1 MFRRRNII
9 LNSVLVV
16 ALGAIG
22 FFGWRT
28 LYPAAAATTVR
39 TATVSIQNVSTSV
52 SATGA
57 VQTSSDIGLNF
68 VTGGIVRSVKVK
80 VGDQVKK
87 GELLA
92 TVDDRAA
99 SLAELQA
106 AASEKSAEVAVTNA
120 QVGVTNAT
128 VGVQNAQ
135 IAVTQGAQNSQA
147 TLAND
152 DQAIVNAQ
160 NALAKLQAGPTAATL
175 AQQAQAIIVQ
185 NQAINAADAALTN
198 AQNSYLQTQ
207 QTNALNLTGY
217 NTSVDRTSADYNA
230 KCTAQ
235 ALNATDCAA
244 STLSSVQ
251 TAYRAWQDALQAKV
265 VGLARDA
272 ASLASAQTAI
282 DNASR
287 GLLSA
292 RQSLDSL
299 KAQQAVSNQPA
310 SQIDIDSAN
319 ASITTA
325 QRAKDN
331 AVALA
336 AEQAQ
341 QAANSVITAQ
351 DSLVSA
357 KGSLVNAQE
366 SLVLAKANLANAQT
380 NLAGTR
386 LYSPASATVAAV
398 ANDVGVNASS
408 TTAGSSGASG
418 FIVLTQL
425 SGLQV
430 KASFAEA
437 DVVSLQVG
445 QAATFTF
452 DAIPNATAQGTVLSI
467 APLSNASSGSVT
479 TYNVLFSLD
488 SAPAEV
494 KPGMTAQV
502 SVVTAQAQGVL
513 AVTST
518 ALTQRGGTYFVTMK
532 PTKVGVAGV
541 RKAVKIGLKGD
552 SSTQIVS
559 GLKAGDQVELRT
571 TTSSSSATNNG
582 FPGGGIPGA
591 GGGIGAAVRANG

>member
-1 MFRRRNII
+1 MFRRRNIV

-16 ALGAIG
+16 ALGVIG

-39 TATVSIQNVSTSV
+39 TATVSLQNVSTSV

-68 VTGGIVRSVKVK
+68 ATSGIVRTLNVK
-80 VGDQVKK
+80 VGDQVRK

-92 TVDDRAA
+92 TTDSRAA
-99 SLAELQA
+99 ALAELQSR
-106 AASEKSAEVAVTNA
+106 ASEKSAEVAVTNA
-120 QVGVTNAT
+120 QAGVTNAT

-160 NALAKLQAGPTAATL
+160 NALAKLQAGPTTATI
-175 AQQAQAIIVQ
+175 AQQNQQLVVAQQ
-185 NQAINAADAALTN
+185 SINSADAALTN
-198 AQNSYLQTQ
+198 AQNSYSQLQ
-207 QTNALNLTGY
+207 QTNALNSTGY
-217 NTSVDRTSADYNA
+217 DTAVTNAQYDYTT
-230 KCTAQ
+230 KCTALAVGTDCTTNTYSRASWLTLQSALAARTAGLLRDSQ
-235 ALNATDCAA
+235 ALTNSQA
-244 STLSSVQ
+244 SVDS
-251 TAYRAWQDALQAKV
+251 
-265 VGLARDA
+265 
-272 ASLASAQTAI
+272 
-282 DNASR
+282 ASR

-299 KAQQAVSNQPA
+299 KAQLAVANQPA
-310 SQIDIDSAN
+310 SQLDIDSAN
-319 ASITTA
+319 AAITTA

-331 AVALA
+331 ATALA
-336 AEQAQ
+336 AQQAQ
-341 QAANSVITAQ
+341 QAANSVTTAQ
-351 DSLVSA
+351 DSLVTA

-380 NLAGTR
+380 NLAGTQII
-386 LYSPASATVAAV
+386 SPVSATVAGI
-398 ANDVGVNASS
+398 ANDVGVNAGS
-408 TTAGSSGASG
+408 TTAGSSGATG
-418 FIVLTQL
+418 FIVLTEL

-430 KASFAEA
+430 KAAFAEA
-437 DVVSLQVG
+437 DVVSLQDG

-452 DAIPNATAQGTVLSI
+452 DAIPNATAQGAVLSI

-479 TYNVLFSLD
+479 TYNVTFSLD

-518 ALTQRGGTYFVTMK
+518 ALTQRGSTYYVTMK

-541 RKAVKIGLKGD
+541 RKAVTIGLKGD
-552 SSTQIVS
+552 SSTQILS

-571 TTSSSSATNNG
+571 TTSSSTANNG

>member
-28 LYPAAAATTVR
+28 LYPPAAAATVR
-39 TATVSIQNVSTSV
+39 TATVSLQNVSTSV

-57 VQTSSDIGLNF
+57 VQTSSDVGLNF
-68 VTGGIVRSVKVK
+68 GTSGIVRSLRVK
-80 VGDQVKK
+80 VGDQVSK
-87 GELLA
+87 GQLLA

-99 SLAELQA
+99 SLAALQA
-106 AASEKSAEVAVTNA
+106 QASERSAEVSVS
-120 QVGVTNAT
+120 NAT

-135 IAVTQGAQNSQA
+135 IAVAQGAQNSQS

-175 AQQAQAIIVQ
+175 AQQAQQVVVQ
-185 NQAINAADAALTN
+185 NQAINTADAALTN
-198 AQNSYLQTQ
+198 AQTAYTQSQQNIAFNLAAYNTAIDRTAADYSAKCAAQGLNANDCPSSTYVQTQ
-207 QTNALNLTGY
+207 
-217 NTSVDRTSADYNA
+217 
-230 KCTAQ
+230 
-235 ALNATDCAA
+235 
-244 STLSSVQ
+244 
-251 TAYRAWQDALQAKV
+251 YRAWQDSMQAKV
-265 VGLARDA
+265 VGLAKD
-272 ASLASAQTAI
+272 SQTLANAQTSV

-299 KAQQAVSNQPA
+299 KAQQAVANQPA
-310 SQIDIDSAN
+310 TQIDIDSAN
-319 ASITTA
+319 AAIATA

-331 AVALA
+331 ATVLA
-336 AEQAQ
+336 GQQAEQA
-341 QAANSVITAQ
+341 A
-351 DSLVSA
+351 
-357 KGSLVNAQE
+357 GSLTNAQGSLANAQE
-366 SLVLAKANLANAQT
+366 SLVLAKASLANAQT
-380 NLAGTR
+380 NLANTR
-386 LYSPASATVAAV
+386 LIAPVSATVAAI
-398 ANDVGVNASS
+398 ANEVGINAGS

-418 FIVLTQL
+418 FIVLTEL

-437 DVVSLQVG
+437 DIVSLKVG

-452 DAIPNATAQGTVLSI
+452 DAITGATAQGTVIAI

-479 TYNVLFSLD
+479 TYAVTFSLD

-494 KPGMTAQV
+494 KPGMTAQTT
-502 SVVTAQAQGVL
+502 VVTAQAQGVL

-518 ALTQRGGTYFVTMK
+518 ALTQRGGTYYVTMK

-541 RKAVKIGLKGD
+541 RKAVTIGLKGD
-552 SSTQIVS
+552 SATEIAS
-559 GLKAGDQVELRT
+559 GLKAGDQVVLRT
-571 TTSSSSATNNG
+571 TTSTSSTANNG
-582 FPGGGIPGA
+582 FPGGGVPDA
-591 GGGIGAAVRANG
+591 GIVAAVRGNG